1 MAIEESTNPNIDLS
15 ATPLEEPEDGAF
27 ATYANVINMD
37 WTLYDLRIRFAELM
51 QVPTGD
57 SPTWKTQQSILLE
70 KALITIPWHQ
80 AKALRDMLDG
90 VVRNYES
97 ANGELRQIALALA
110 PAIPP
115 LKSRNADQPTLS
127 NYQ

>member
-115 LKSRNADQPTLS
+115 LK
-127 NYQ
+127 